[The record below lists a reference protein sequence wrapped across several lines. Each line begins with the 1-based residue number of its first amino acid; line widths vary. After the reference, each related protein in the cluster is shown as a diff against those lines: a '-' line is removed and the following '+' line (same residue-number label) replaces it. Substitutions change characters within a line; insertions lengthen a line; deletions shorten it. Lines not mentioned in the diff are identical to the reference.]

1 MQYMK
6 LLQQLDSNTGCFV
19 QYLPE
24 KNNDIAEMKIRPNV
38 DQMHRVWNS
47 LQIANRKPSQP
58 VNVNFDEI
66 VSSVFSTGLLYYY
79 VIDFF
84 DMSVHGLSSGFKEAH
99 GMSSAQIKHIDD
111 ILALIHPDDMDFV
124 SKAENKALNY
134 IYEVLGPDK
143 FLQYKCSY
151 NFRFKTPDGSY
162 RLYNHQSLIL
172 TLDENNNFIKSLNIH
187 TDISHIT
194 SHNNYK
200 LSLIGLM
207 GEPSFLNIDV
217 MGQDNTQRDEKAF
230 SKRELEIIRLI
241 AEGRS
246 SKEIAQKLH
255 ISIDTVKTHR
265 KRILEKTNC
274 ANAAELIAISVSK
287 GWV

>member
-1 MQYMK
+1 M
-6 LLQQLDSNTGCFV
+6 NIV
-19 QYLPE
+19 P
-24 KNNDIAEMKIRPNV
+24 DIE
-38 DQMHRVWNS
+38 QMHRVWNN
-47 LQIANRKPSQP
+47 LQVASRQPSRP

-84 DMSVHGLSSGFKEAH
+84 YMSIQGMCSRFKEAH
-99 GMSSAQIKHIDD
+99 GIEPEDVKHIND

-124 SKAENKALNY
+124 SKAENKGLKF
-134 IYEVLGPDK
+134 IYEELGAEK
-143 FLQYKCSY
+143 FLRYKCSY
-151 NFRFKTPDGSY
+151 NFRFRAADGSY

-172 TLDENNNFIKSLNIH
+172 TLDDNNNFVKSLNIH

-194 SHNNYK
+194 HNNNYK
-200 LSLIGLM
+200 LSLIGLK

-217 MGQDNTQRDEKAF
+217 MEGNKAQADEKVF
-230 SKRELEIIRLI
+230 SKREIEIIRLI
-241 AEGRS
+241 SEGRT

-255 ISIDTVKTHR
+255 ISVDTVKSHR
-265 KRILEKTNC
+265 KRILDKTNC
-274 ANAAELIAISVSK
+274 ANVAELIATSVSK

>member
-1 MQYMK
+1 MK
-6 LLQQLDSNTGCFV
+6 T
-19 QYLPE
+19 P
-24 KNNDIAEMKIRPNV
+24 PNIEE
-38 DQMHRVWNS
+38 MHRVWDN
-47 LQIANRKPSQP
+47 LQVANRKPTRP
-58 VNVNFDEI
+58 VNINFDEI
-66 VSSVFSTGLLYYY
+66 VSSIFSTGSLYYY

-84 DMSVHGLSSGFKEAH
+84 DMSIFGLSSGFKEAH
-99 GMSSAQIKHIDD
+99 GIEPERIKHIDD

-124 SKAENKALNY
+124 SKAENKGLKY
-134 IYEVLGPDK
+134 TYDVLGPEK
-143 FLQYKCSY
+143 FLRYKCSY
-151 NFRFKTPDGSY
+151 NFRFKTADGSY

-194 SHNNYK
+194 SKNNYK

-217 MGQDNTQRDEKAF
+217 LGQDGTQYNEKAF

-241 AEGRS
+241 TEGRT
-246 SKEIAQKLH
+246 SKEIAQELH
-255 ISIDTVKTHR
+255 ISLDTVKTHR
-265 KRILEKTNC
+265 KRILKKTNC
-274 ANAAELIAISVSK
+274 ANGAELIAASVSK

>member
-1 MQYMK
+1 
-6 LLQQLDSNTGCFV
+6 
-19 QYLPE
+19 
-24 KNNDIAEMKIRPNV
+24 MKIVP
-38 DQMHRVWNS
+38 DIEQMHRVWNS
-47 LQIANRKPSQP
+47 LQVASRKPSQP

-84 DMSVHGLSSGFKEAH
+84 DMSIHGMSSRFKEAH
-99 GMSSAQIKHIDD
+99 GIESEHVKHIDD

-124 SKAENKALNY
+124 SKAENKGLKY
-134 IYEVLGPDK
+134 TYDELGAEK
-143 FLQYKCSY
+143 FLRYKCSY
-151 NFRFKTPDGSY
+151 NFRFRTADGSY

-172 TLDENNNFIKSLNIH
+172 SLDENNNFIKSLNIH

-194 SHNNYK
+194 RNNNYK
-200 LSLIGLM
+200 LSLIGLK

-217 MGQDNTQRDEKAF
+217 MDENKTQSDEKAF
-230 SKRELEIIRLI
+230 SKREIEIIRLI
-241 AEGRS
+241 AQGRS

-255 ISIDTVKTHR
+255 ISLDTVKTHR

-274 ANAAELIAISVSK
+274 ANSAELIATSVSK